1 MEQEKKKGGAG
12 RVVLIILGV
21 LAALGVAGY
30 LGLRALVKEQMSKV
44 NDINLSVAKGQ
55 EAPDFALPLT
65 DGSEAKLSELLKDKE
80 VVVLNIFASWCG
92 PCEKEFPDMEKTY
105 QKYKDK
111 MEIVAVSGDLVLDEM
126 EDMVK
131 YKEEHN
137 LSFPIGMK
145 NESIDSLKVGG
156 FPTTYIIDRNGR
168 IVFSQ
173 SGAFLH
179 EGDFEKVVTSLMGDD
194 YEGKQVALYNF
205 YVTNKDKD
213 RVSGIEIRLY
223 NDTVDETITTG
234 EDGIASYFTQDAQDL
249 KIEILNLPD
258 GYTSNADSTKSASC
272 NVTVTDPLKRGSR
285 LKRDPRF

>member
-1 MEQEKKKGGAG
+1 MQQGKKKGGAG

-21 LAALGVAGY
+21 LAALGVAGFF
-30 LGLRALVKEQMSKV
+30 GLRALVQDQMSKV
-44 NDINLSVAKGQ
+44 NNINLSMTRGQ

-137 LSFPIGMK
+137 LSFLVGMK

-173 SGAFLH
+173 SSAFLR

-205 YVTNKDKD
+205 YVVNKDKD
-213 RVSGIEIRLY
+213 RLSDIKIRLY

-234 EDGIASYFTQDAQDL
+234 EDGLASYFTQDAQDL
-249 KIEILNLPD
+249 KIEILNLPE
-258 GYTSNADSTKSASC
+258 GCTSNADSIALGIESGTKMI
-272 NVTVTDPLKRGSR
+272 TIEK
-285 LKRDPRF
+285 K

>member
-137 LSFPIGMK
+137 LSFLIGMK

-173 SGAFLH
+173 SSAFLR

-205 YVTNKDKD
+205 YVVNKDKD
-213 RVSGIEIRLY
+213 RLSDIKIRLY

-234 EDGIASYFTQDAQDL
+234 EDGLASYFTQDAQDL
-249 KIEILNLPD
+249 KIEILNLPE
-258 GYTSNADSTKSASC
+258 GCTSNADSIALGIESGTKMI
-272 NVTVTDPLKRGSR
+272 TIEK
-285 LKRDPRF
+285 K

>member
-30 LGLRALVKEQMSKV
+30 LGLRALVQDQMKKV

-137 LSFPIGMK
+137 LSFLIGMK

-173 SGAFLH
+173 SSAFLH

-258 GYTSNADSTKSASC
+258 GYTSNADSITLGIESGTKMI
-272 NVTVTDPLKRGSR
+272 TIEK
-285 LKRDPRF
+285 K

>member
-12 RVVLIILGV
+12 RVVLIIFGV
-21 LAALGVAGY
+21 LAALGVAGFF
-30 LGLRALVKEQMSKV
+30 GLRALVQDQMSKV
-44 NDINLSVAKGQ
+44 NNINLSMTRGQ

-137 LSFPIGMK
+137 LSFLVGMK

-258 GYTSNADSTKSASC
+258 GYTSNADSITLGIESGTKMI
-272 NVTVTDPLKRGSR
+272 TLEK
-285 LKRDPRF
+285 K

>member
-12 RVVLIILGV
+12 RVILIILGV

-30 LGLRALVKEQMSKV
+30 LGLRALVKDQMSKV
-44 NDINLSVAKGQ
+44 NNINLSMTRGQ

-145 NESIDSLKVGG
+145 NESIDSLKIGG

-173 SGAFLH
+173 SSAFLH

-258 GYTSNADSTKSASC
+258 GYTSNADSITLGIESGTKMI
-272 NVTVTDPLKRGSR
+272 TLEK
-285 LKRDPRF
+285 K

>member
-30 LGLRALVKEQMSKV
+30 LGLRALVQDQMKKV
-44 NDINLSVAKGQ
+44 NNINLSVAKGQ

-137 LSFPIGMK
+137 LSFLIGMK

-258 GYTSNADSTKSASC
+258 GYTSNADSITLGIESGTKMI
-272 NVTVTDPLKRGSR
+272 TIEK
-285 LKRDPRF
+285 K

>member
-21 LAALGVAGY
+21 LAALGFAGY
-30 LGLRALVKEQMSKV
+30 LGLRALVQDQMKKV
-44 NDINLSVAKGQ
+44 NNINLSVAKGQ

-137 LSFPIGMK
+137 LSFLIGMK

-213 RVSGIEIRLY
+213 RAPGIEIRLY

-249 KIEILNLPD
+249 KIEVLNLPD
-258 GYTSNADSTKSASC
+258 GYTSNADSITLGIESGTKMI
-272 NVTVTDPLKRGSR
+272 TIEK
-285 LKRDPRF
+285 K

>member
-21 LAALGVAGY
+21 LAALGVAGFF
-30 LGLRALVKEQMSKV
+30 GLRALVQDQMSKV
-44 NDINLSVAKGQ
+44 NNINLSMTRGQ

-137 LSFPIGMK
+137 LSFLIGMK

-156 FPTTYIIDRNGR
+156 FPTTYVIDRNGR

-173 SGAFLH
+173 SSAFLR

-205 YVTNKDKD
+205 YVVNKDKD
-213 RVSGIEIRLY
+213 RLPGIEIRLY

-234 EDGIASYFTQDAQDL
+234 EDGLASYFTQDAQDL

-258 GYTSNADSTKSASC
+258 GYTSNADSITLGIESGTKMI
-272 NVTVTDPLKRGSR
+272 TIEK
-285 LKRDPRF
+285 K

>member
-1 MEQEKKKGGAG
+1 MEKKKGGAG

-44 NDINLSVAKGQ
+44 NDINLSVSKGQ
-55 EAPDFALPLT
+55 EAPDFVLPLT

-137 LSFPIGMK
+137 LSFLIGMK

-205 YVTNKDKD
+205 YVTNANKE
-213 RVSGIEIRLY
+213 RVSDIEIRLY

-234 EDGIASYFTQDAQDL
+234 EDGIAVCKGIELGSLGRREPFKAGAAL
-249 KIEILNLPD
+249 KEAVN
-258 GYTSNADSTKSASC
+258 K
-272 NVTVTDPLKRGSR
+272 
-285 LKRDPRF
+285 

>member
-30 LGLRALVKEQMSKV
+30 LGLRALVQDQMKKV
-44 NDINLSVAKGQ
+44 NNINLSVAKGQ

-137 LSFPIGMK
+137 LSFLIGMK

-173 SGAFLH
+173 SSAFLH

-213 RVSGIEIRLY
+213 RAPGIEIRLY

-258 GYTSNADSTKSASC
+258 GYTSNADSITLGIESGTKMI
-272 NVTVTDPLKRGSR
+272 TLEK
-285 LKRDPRF
+285 K

>member
-21 LAALGVAGY
+21 LAALGVAGFF
-30 LGLRALVKEQMSKV
+30 GLRALVQDQMSKV
-44 NDINLSVAKGQ
+44 NNINLSMTRGQ

-173 SGAFLH
+173 SSAFLH

-205 YVTNKDKD
+205 YVLNKDKD
-213 RVSGIEIRLY
+213 RLSDIKIRLY
-223 NDTVDETITTG
+223 NDTVDETITTD
-234 EDGIASYFTQDAQDL
+234 EDGLASYFTQDAQNL

-258 GYTSNADSTKSASC
+258 GCTSNADSIALGIESGTKMI
-272 NVTVTDPLKRGSR
+272 TIEK
-285 LKRDPRF
+285 K

>member
-30 LGLRALVKEQMSKV
+30 LGLRALVQDQMKKV
-44 NDINLSVAKGQ
+44 NNINLSVAKGQ

-137 LSFPIGMK
+137 LSFLIGMK

-173 SGAFLH
+173 SSAFLH

-258 GYTSNADSTKSASC
+258 GYTSNADSITLGIESGTKMI
-272 NVTVTDPLKRGSR
+272 TIEK
-285 LKRDPRF
+285 K

>member
-30 LGLRALVKEQMSKV
+30 LGLRALVQDQMRKV
-44 NDINLSVAKGQ
+44 NDINLSVSKGQ
-55 EAPDFALPLT
+55 EAPDFVLPLT

-137 LSFPIGMK
+137 LSFLIGMK

-173 SGAFLH
+173 SSAFLH

-213 RVSGIEIRLY
+213 RAPGIEIRLY

-258 GYTSNADSTKSASC
+258 GYTSNADSITLGIESGTKMI
-272 NVTVTDPLKRGSR
+272 TIEK
-285 LKRDPRF
+285 K

>member
-30 LGLRALVKEQMSKV
+30 LGLRALVQDQMKKV
-44 NDINLSVAKGQ
+44 NNINLSVAKGQ
-55 EAPDFALPLT
+55 EALDFALPLT

-137 LSFPIGMK
+137 LSFLIGMK

-173 SGAFLH
+173 SSAFLH

-205 YVTNKDKD
+205 YVTKNDKD

-258 GYTSNADSTKSASC
+258 GYTSNADSITLGIESGTKMI
-272 NVTVTDPLKRGSR
+272 TIEK
-285 LKRDPRF
+285 K

>member
-137 LSFPIGMK
+137 LSFLIGMK

-173 SGAFLH
+173 SSAFLH

-258 GYTSNADSTKSASC
+258 GYTSNADSITLGIESGTKMI
-272 NVTVTDPLKRGSR
+272 TIEK
-285 LKRDPRF
+285 K

>member
-1 MEQEKKKGGAG
+1 MQQGKKKGGAG

-21 LAALGVAGY
+21 LAALGFAGY
-30 LGLRALVKEQMSKV
+30 LGLRALVQDQMKKV
-44 NDINLSVAKGQ
+44 NNINLSVAKGQ

-137 LSFPIGMK
+137 LSFLVGMK

-213 RVSGIEIRLY
+213 RAPGIEIRLY

-258 GYTSNADSTKSASC
+258 GYTSNADSITLGIESGTKMI
-272 NVTVTDPLKRGSR
+272 TIEK
-285 LKRDPRF
+285 K

>member
-21 LAALGVAGY
+21 LAALGVAGFF
-30 LGLRALVKEQMSKV
+30 GLRALVQDQMSKV
-44 NDINLSVAKGQ
+44 NNINLSMTRGQ

-137 LSFPIGMK
+137 LSFLVGMK

-258 GYTSNADSTKSASC
+258 GYTSNADSITLGIESGTKMI
-272 NVTVTDPLKRGSR
+272 TLEK
-285 LKRDPRF
+285 K

>member
-30 LGLRALVKEQMSKV
+30 LGLRALV
-44 NDINLSVAKGQ
+44 
-55 EAPDFALPLT
+55 PDFALPLT

-145 NESIDSLKVGG
+145 NESIDSLKIGG

-173 SGAFLH
+173 SSAFLH

-258 GYTSNADSTKSASC
+258 GYTSNADSITLGIESGTKMI
-272 NVTVTDPLKRGSR
+272 TIEK
-285 LKRDPRF
+285 K

>member
-30 LGLRALVKEQMSKV
+30 LGLRALVQDQMKKV
-44 NDINLSVAKGQ
+44 NDINLSVSKGQ
-55 EAPDFALPLT
+55 EAPDFVLPLT

-145 NESIDSLKVGG
+145 NESIDSLKIGG

-173 SGAFLH
+173 SSAFLH

-258 GYTSNADSTKSASC
+258 GYTSNADSITLGIESGTKMI
-272 NVTVTDPLKRGSR
+272 TIEK
-285 LKRDPRF
+285 K

>member
-137 LSFPIGMK
+137 LSFLIGMK

-173 SGAFLH
+173 SSAFLH

-205 YVTNKDKD
+205 YVVNKDKE
-213 RVSGIEIRLY
+213 RLPGIEIRLY

-258 GYTSNADSTKSASC
+258 GYTSNADSITLGIESGTKMI
-272 NVTVTDPLKRGSR
+272 TIEK
-285 LKRDPRF
+285 K

>member
-30 LGLRALVKEQMSKV
+30 LGLRALVQDQMKKV
-44 NDINLSVAKGQ
+44 NDINLSVSKGQ

-137 LSFPIGMK
+137 LSFLVGMK

-205 YVTNKDKD
+205 YVTKNDKD

-234 EDGIASYFTQDAQDL
+234 EDGLASYFTQDAQDL

-258 GYTSNADSTKSASC
+258 GYTSNADSITLGIESGTKMI
-272 NVTVTDPLKRGSR
+272 TIEK
-285 LKRDPRF
+285 K

>member
-137 LSFPIGMK
+137 LSFLIGMK

-258 GYTSNADSTKSASC
+258 GYTSNADSITLGIESGTKMI
-272 NVTVTDPLKRGSR
+272 TIEK
-285 LKRDPRF
+285 K

>member
-30 LGLRALVKEQMSKV
+30 LGLRALVQDQMKKV
-44 NDINLSVAKGQ
+44 NNINLSVAKGQ

-173 SGAFLH
+173 SSAFLH

-205 YVTNKDKD
+205 YVTKNDKD

-258 GYTSNADSTKSASC
+258 GYTSNADSITLGIESGTKMI
-272 NVTVTDPLKRGSR
+272 TIEK
-285 LKRDPRF
+285 K

>member
-12 RVVLIILGV
+12 RVVLIIFGV
-21 LAALGVAGY
+21 LAALGVAGFF
-30 LGLRALVKEQMSKV
+30 GLRALVQDQMSKV
-44 NDINLSVAKGQ
+44 NNINLSMTRGQ

-137 LSFPIGMK
+137 LSFLIGMK

-205 YVTNKDKD
+205 YVTNANKE
-213 RVSGIEIRLY
+213 RVSDIEIRLY
-223 NDTVDETITTG
+223 NDTVNETIKTG

-249 KIEILNLPD
+249 KIEVLNLPD
-258 GYTSNADSTKSASC
+258 GYTSNADSITLGIESGTKMI
-272 NVTVTDPLKRGSR
+272 TLEK
-285 LKRDPRF
+285 K

>member
-1 MEQEKKKGGAG
+1 MEQKKKKGGSG

-21 LAALGVAGY
+21 LAALGFAGY
-30 LGLRALVKEQMSKV
+30 LGLRTLVKDQMSKV
-44 NDINLSVAKGQ
+44 NDINLSVSKGQ
-55 EAPDFALPLT
+55 EAPDFVLPLT

-137 LSFPIGMK
+137 LSFLIGMK

-173 SGAFLH
+173 SSAFLH

-213 RVSGIEIRLY
+213 RAPGIEIRLY

-234 EDGIASYFTQDAQDL
+234 ENGIASYFTQDAQDL

-258 GYTSNADSTKSASC
+258 GYTSNADSITLGIESGTKMI
-272 NVTVTDPLKRGSR
+272 TIEKE
-285 LKRDPRF
+285 

>member
-21 LAALGVAGY
+21 LAALGVAGFF
-30 LGLRALVKEQMSKV
+30 GLRALVQDQMSKV
-44 NDINLSVAKGQ
+44 NNINLSMTRGQ

-173 SGAFLH
+173 SSAFLH

-205 YVTNKDKD
+205 YVVSKDKD
-213 RVSGIEIRLY
+213 RLSDIKIRLY
-223 NDTVDETITTG
+223 NDTVDETITTD
-234 EDGIASYFTQDAQDL
+234 EDGLASYFTQDAQNL

-258 GYTSNADSTKSASC
+258 GYTSNADSITLGIESGTKMI
-272 NVTVTDPLKRGSR
+272 TIEK
-285 LKRDPRF
+285 K

>member
-30 LGLRALVKEQMSKV
+30 LGLRALVQDQMKKV
-44 NDINLSVAKGQ
+44 NNINLSVAKGQ

-137 LSFPIGMK
+137 LSFLIGMK

-173 SGAFLH
+173 SSAFLH

-213 RVSGIEIRLY
+213 RAPGIEIRLY
-223 NDTVDETITTG
+223 NDTVDKTITTG

-258 GYTSNADSTKSASC
+258 GYTSNADSITLGIESGTKMI
-272 NVTVTDPLKRGSR
+272 TIEK
-285 LKRDPRF
+285 K

>member
-30 LGLRALVKEQMSKV
+30 LGLRALVQDQMKKV
-44 NDINLSVAKGQ
+44 NNINLSVAKGQ

-137 LSFPIGMK
+137 LSFLIGMK

-258 GYTSNADSTKSASC
+258 GYTSNADSITLGIESGTKMI
-272 NVTVTDPLKRGSR
+272 TLEK
-285 LKRDPRF
+285 K

>member
-30 LGLRALVKEQMSKV
+30 LGLRALVQDQMKKV
-44 NDINLSVAKGQ
+44 NNINLSVAKGQ

-137 LSFPIGMK
+137 LSFLIGMK

-173 SGAFLH
+173 SSAFLH

-213 RVSGIEIRLY
+213 RAPGIEIRLY

-258 GYTSNADSTKSASC
+258 GYTSNADSITLGIESGTKMI
-272 NVTVTDPLKRGSR
+272 TIEK
-285 LKRDPRF
+285 K

>member
-21 LAALGVAGY
+21 LAALGVAGFF
-30 LGLRALVKEQMSKV
+30 GLRALVQDQMSKV
-44 NDINLSVAKGQ
+44 NNINLSMTRGQ

-137 LSFPIGMK
+137 LSFLIGMK

-173 SGAFLH
+173 SSAFLH

-213 RVSGIEIRLY
+213 RAPGIEIRLY
-223 NDTVDETITTG
+223 NDTVDETVTTG
-234 EDGIASYFTQDAQDL
+234 EDGIASYFTNEAQDL
-249 KIEILNLPD
+249 KVEVVNLPD
-258 GYTSNADSTKSASC
+258 GYTSNADSITLGIESGTKMI
-272 NVTVTDPLKRGSR
+272 TLEK
-285 LKRDPRF
+285 K

>member
-30 LGLRALVKEQMSKV
+30 LGLRALVQDQMSKV
-44 NDINLSVAKGQ
+44 NNINLSMTRGQ
-55 EAPDFALPLT
+55 EAPDFTLPLT

-137 LSFPIGMK
+137 LSFLIGMK

-173 SGAFLH
+173 SSAFLH

-258 GYTSNADSTKSASC
+258 GYTSNADSITLGIESGTKMI
-272 NVTVTDPLKRGSR
+272 TIEK
-285 LKRDPRF
+285 K

>member
-12 RVVLIILGV
+12 RVILIILGV

-137 LSFPIGMK
+137 LSFLIGMK

-234 EDGIASYFTQDAQDL
+234 EDGLASYFTQDAQDL

-258 GYTSNADSTKSASC
+258 GYTSNADSITLGIESGTKMI
-272 NVTVTDPLKRGSR
+272 TLEK
-285 LKRDPRF
+285 K